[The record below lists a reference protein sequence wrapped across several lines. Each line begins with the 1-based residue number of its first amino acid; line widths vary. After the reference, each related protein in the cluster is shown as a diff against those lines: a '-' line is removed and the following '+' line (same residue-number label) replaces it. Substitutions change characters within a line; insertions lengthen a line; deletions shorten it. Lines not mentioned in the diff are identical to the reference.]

1 MWTWTLNWGRVRDD
15 LVVGSCPMTLDD
27 IDTLR
32 ARTGATALLSVQHD
46 ECRATFGIDLEAQRR
61 HAHATG
67 LAYANTPMRDFDLDD
82 QRRFLAGAVRR
93 LAALLGAG
101 HRVYVHCT
109 AGINRAPLTVLGHLT
124 FVEAL
129 APDHAFGI
137 LRAGRPQAEPYWDA
151 WRGCREDLLA
161 SRREAIAARA
171 FELSCRDPERSAESH
186 WLRAEAQVLREA
198 LMAGGAGD
206 RVADARDSR

>member
-15 LVVGSCPMTLDD
+15 LVVGSCPMTVDD

-32 ARTGATALLSVQHD
+32 AGTGATALLSVQHD
-46 ECRATFGIDLEAQRR
+46 ECRAAFGIDLDEHRQ
-61 HAHATG
+61 HAHAVG
-67 LAYANTPMRDFDLDD
+67 LAYANVPMRDFDLDD
-82 QRRFLAGAVRR
+82 QRRCLAGAVRS

-137 LRAGRPQAEPYWDA
+137 LRAGRPQAEPYWEA
-151 WRGCREDLLA
+151 WRGCRDALLA
-161 SRREAIAARA
+161 PRREAIASRA
-171 FELSCRDPERSAESH
+171 YDLSRVDPQRSAESH
-186 WLRAEAQVLREA
+186 WCRAEVEVLRESLIA
-198 LMAGGAGD
+198 AGD
-206 RVADARDSR
+206 GGRLEDARASL